1 MSRRDELMKKNANIR
16 STAEISDAEVTDARQ
31 NHRPRSGQGSFA
43 QRQRLEDRIKEL
55 EDKLGSTEGCLIPL
69 EQITP
74 NPWQP
79 RRVFSED
86 ELEKLAISI
95 NEVGLIQPIL
105 IRTVSIRDSST
116 EERGVSI
123 RDTSPGYQ
131 IIAGER
137 RYKAH
142 QKLGQP
148 AIKAIVLEATDAEM
162 AALAL
167 AENIDRTD
175 LTAYEIAVAIQN
187 AEPMF
192 QTRTSL
198 ASALGMNRTT
208 IYKYKSFFKLPQ
220 FVIDDLET
228 TPSLLGRD
236 AADAIATLL
245 NAEGVAGEESLKS
258 VWPRV
263 RAGQLDQGK
272 IVETIQA
279 ALKHGANVRTDRD
292 IKKLFLGKQQAGS
305 ITRDGSALTLKI
317 RAAALTPE
325 REAELRAFVE
335 KMFS

>member
-55 EDKLGSTEGCLIPL
+55 EDKIGATDGNLIPL
-69 EQITP
+69 DKIAP

-79 RRVFSED
+79 RRVFNED
-86 ELEKLAISI
+86 ELDKLAMSI
-95 NEVGLIQPIL
+95 QEVGLIQPIL
-105 IRTVSIRDSST
+105 VRSVSN
-116 EERGVSI
+116 
-123 RDTSPGYQ
+123 RDTSELLQSYQ

-137 RYKAH
+137 RFKAH
-142 QKLGQP
+142 QKLGLLT
-148 AIKAIVLEATDAEM
+148 IKAIVLEATDAEM

-198 ASALGMNRTT
+198 ANALGMNRTA

-220 FVIDDLET
+220 FVIDDLENN
-228 TPSLLGRD
+228 PGLLGRD

-245 NAEGVAGEESLKS
+245 SAEGIAAEDSLRT

-263 RAGQLDQGK
+263 VAGELDQGK
-272 IVETIQA
+272 IVETIQS
-279 ALKHGANVRTDRD
+279 ALKHGTTVRTDRD

-305 ITRDGSALTLKI
+305 ITRDGASFTIKI
-317 RAAALTPE
+317 RSAALTPE
-325 REAELRAFVE
+325 REAELRGFVE